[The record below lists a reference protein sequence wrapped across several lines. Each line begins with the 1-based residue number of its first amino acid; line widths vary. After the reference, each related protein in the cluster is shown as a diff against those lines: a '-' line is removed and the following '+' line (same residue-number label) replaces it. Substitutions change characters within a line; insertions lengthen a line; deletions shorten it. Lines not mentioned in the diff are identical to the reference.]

1 MKAKE
6 TTRKIRANG
15 QRRCGPVASFK
26 AGSGA
31 KEKKALGVGV
41 TP

>member
-6 TTRKIRANG
+6 TTHSLDEPAAPTP
-15 QRRCGPVASFK
+15 PVASFK

-31 KEKKALGVGV
+31 K
-41 TP
+41 